1 MNAARPYRDVMRNV
15 HNMTFAYKN
24 LLYIDAVRCLVI
36 LPRFYL
42 HNNLRT
48 RISME
53 ILTCDSEPETLKL
66 FRKGV
71 ALIPAMLVEGSYTL
85 GFTQRKY
92 FQSCTCLFFL

>member
-15 HNMTFAYKN
+15 HNMTFAYKK

-48 RISME
+48 RISM
-53 ILTCDSEPETLKL
+53 D
-66 FRKGV
+66 
-71 ALIPAMLVEGSYTL
+71 
-85 GFTQRKY
+85 
-92 FQSCTCLFFL
+92 